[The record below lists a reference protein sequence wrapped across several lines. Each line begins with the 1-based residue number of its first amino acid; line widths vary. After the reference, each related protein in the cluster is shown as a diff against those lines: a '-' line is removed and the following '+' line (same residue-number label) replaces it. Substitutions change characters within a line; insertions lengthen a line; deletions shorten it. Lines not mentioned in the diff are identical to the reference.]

1 METSLSVNRKIV
13 LWGALVTTILI
24 IPNSYD
30 PVSFPKSFILILF
43 VSTALTAFIW
53 KNGLSSLKPHDFL
66 DYLLFAFFVIAFLNV
81 LINHNALEERIFGVS
96 GRAIGLLT
104 LFACAILMLLVRRID
119 IQQRDLIKFL
129 LIANLIVS
137 LYFLSQKFGF
147 EIGKY
152 QEYYGAPSSTLGNPN
167 FVSGFIGFSA
177 ISALVL
183 LDSKKKRFP
192 MQLLILLV
200 LLLNIWVIKESISIQ
215 GVVALGVSF
224 FVFVL
229 ATIYGRPSLLLPTF
243 VIGLLLSS
251 LSLLGFFG
259 LGPAS
264 NFFSSTTVYS
274 RLDYWRA
281 AIAMTLN
288 RPFTGHGLDAFGD
301 NYRLFR
307 DQAAFERF
315 GESQVTDSAHNIYL
329 DFFAAGGVLFGI
341 LFIGFNLIPLLIF
354 IKSFKSK
361 SRIKLV
367 DRLMISLWFGFQ
379 IQALISPNQIGIFVW
394 IWIILGV
401 LSRNSRVVTPAEGL
415 MKKKLISDPS
425 RFSRI
430 SSAFVSAVVVT
441 LAFLPLKNNVDF
453 LTQGNK
459 ADGLALKSVAL
470 RFPQD
475 SKMIALV
482 AQGFQNA
489 NYPRESAD
497 ILRVGLEHNPNS
509 FTLWKLLYDNKE
521 ISSAERLMVRG
532 QLNRLEPRV
541 TWPVTKQ

>member
-30 PVSFPKSFILILF
+30 PVSFPKSFLLILF

-53 KNGLSSLKPHDFL
+53 KNELSSLRPRDFL
-66 DYLLFAFFVIAFLNV
+66 DYLLIAFFVIAFLNV

-104 LFACAILMLLVRRID
+104 LLACASLMLLVRQID
-119 IQQRDLIKFL
+119 IKQRDLIKFL

-147 EIGKY
+147 EFGKY

-167 FVSGFIGFSA
+167 FVSGFLGFSA

-183 LDSKKKRFP
+183 LDNKKKRFP
-192 MQLLILLV
+192 IQLLILVV
-200 LLLNIWVIKESISIQ
+200 LLMNIWVINESISIQ
-215 GVVALGVSF
+215 GVVALGVSL

-229 ATIYGRPSLLLPTF
+229 ATFYGRPRLFFSIF
-243 VIGLLLSS
+243 AIGLLFSFLAF
-251 LSLLGFFG
+251 LGFFG

-264 NFFSSTTVYS
+264 SFLSSTTVYS

-281 AIAMTLN
+281 AIAMTQN
-288 RPFTGHGLDAFGD
+288 RLFTGQGLDAFGD
-301 NYRLFR
+301 NYRQFR
-307 DQAAFERF
+307 DQTAFDRF
-315 GESQVTDSAHNIYL
+315 GESQVTDSAHNIFL

-341 LFIGFNLIPLLIF
+341 VFICINVIPLLLF
-354 IKSFKSK
+354 IKSLKSAPK
-361 SRIKLV
+361 IVLV
-367 DRLMISLWFGFQ
+367 DRVMIALWFGFQ
-379 IQALISPNQIGIFVW
+379 VQALISPNQIGIFVW

-401 LSRNSRVVTPAEGL
+401 LSRNSLVVTPAEGL
-415 MKKKLISDPS
+415 SKKKLISDPS
-425 RFSRI
+425 RLSRI
-430 SSAFVSAVVVT
+430 SSAFVSAVVVA
-441 LAFLPLKNNVDF
+441 LAFLPLKNNIDF

-497 ILRVGLEHNPNS
+497 IVRVGLEHNPNS

-521 ISSAERLMVRG
+521 ISSSERLMVRG

>member
-30 PVSFPKSFILILF
+30 PVSFPKSFLLILF

-53 KNGLSSLKPHDFL
+53 KNELSSLRPRDFL
-66 DYLLFAFFVIAFLNV
+66 DYLLIAFFVIAFLNV

-104 LFACAILMLLVRRID
+104 LLACASLMLLVRQID
-119 IQQRDLIKFL
+119 IKQRDLIKFL

-147 EIGKY
+147 EFGKY

-167 FVSGFIGFSA
+167 FVSGFLGFSA

-183 LDSKKKRFP
+183 LDNKKKRFP
-192 MQLLILLV
+192 IQLLILVV
-200 LLLNIWVIKESISIQ
+200 LLMNIWVINESISIQ
-215 GVVALGVSF
+215 GVVALGVSL

-229 ATIYGRPSLLLPTF
+229 ATFYGRPRLFFSIF
-243 VIGLLLSS
+243 AIGLLFSFLAF
-251 LSLLGFFG
+251 LGFFG

-264 NFFSSTTVYS
+264 SFLSSTTVYS

-281 AIAMTLN
+281 AIAMTQN
-288 RPFTGHGLDAFGD
+288 RLFTGQGLDAFGD
-301 NYRLFR
+301 NYRQFR
-307 DQAAFERF
+307 DQTAFDRF
-315 GESQVTDSAHNIYL
+315 GESQVTDSAHNIFL

-341 LFIGFNLIPLLIF
+341 VFICINVIPLLLF
-354 IKSFKSK
+354 IKSLKSAPK
-361 SRIKLV
+361 IVLV
-367 DRLMISLWFGFQ
+367 DRLMIALWFGFQ
-379 IQALISPNQIGIFVW
+379 VQALISPNQIGIFVW

-401 LSRNSRVVTPAEGL
+401 LSRNSLVVTPAEGL
-415 MKKKLISDPS
+415 SKKKLISDPS
-425 RFSRI
+425 RLGRI
-430 SSAFVSAVVVT
+430 SSAFVSAVVVA

-497 ILRVGLEHNPNS
+497 IVRVGLEHNPNS

-521 ISSAERLMVRG
+521 ISSSERLMVRG

-541 TWPVTKQ
+541 TWPVTQQ